1 MGNQCCAV
9 PQKDA
14 GLPKKNKK
22 GQDLNKPLPVSRI
35 NPNGTIRPD
44 DPQS

>member
-35 NPNGTIRPD
+35 NANGTIRPD

>member
-9 PQKDA
+9 PQKDTDISS
-14 GLPKKNKK
+14 KKKK
-22 GQDLNKPLPVSRI
+22 GKDLNKPLPVSRI
-35 NPNGTIRPD
+35 NANGTLKPD